1 MNISQYAARP
11 AAKFSLK
18 GQVLRRAGLSFTAQN
33 APPKYIPRASFAYRK
48 EALFGGHKM
57 KMIVDGKYL
66 ESDENDK
73 CDYWDI
79 EDRLYEQYKEMKM
92 GD

>member
-1 MNISQYAARP
+1 
-11 AAKFSLK
+11 
-18 GQVLRRAGLSFTAQN
+18 
-33 APPKYIPRASFAYRK
+33 
-48 EALFGGHKM
+48 M
-57 KMIVDGKYL
+57 KMIVDGKFIEL
-66 ESDENDK
+66 EEDENDR